1 MMDLAQRKA
10 KLEKQKALLEKQ
22 LKNIENSA
30 AYRKELELEKALDKF
45 VKVHR
50 TNKKVLVNLLLKRDD
65 SARKLR
71 SKSAS
76 SPKKRRKP
84 RKLKIYKNPNT
95 GDVVETRGGNHKI
108 LKAWKSD
115 YALRD
120 IAEWLIET
128 KP

>member
-1 MMDLAQRKA
+1 MDLAQRKA

>member
-1 MMDLAQRKA
+1 MDLAQRKA

-115 YALRD
+115 YALKD